1 MGLKRLLMGS
11 VGKKKSSFIMIVLF
25 LEFCASKSRFLSL
38 LWGFNPLLRLK
49 VPQSSPYGLIPLTQC
64 IASASN
70 QNTDL
75 ACKFGSLFFIFS
87 HFKYFWV
94 NSMPFLA
101 SYCASHWPHWTI
113 TPKYI
118 TWVWNQPKHGPWF
131 LILFSVSIFS
141 SLWGFITILGLW
153 RGL

>member
-1 MGLKRLLMGS
+1 MVRDGS
-11 VGKKKSSFIMIVLF
+11 EKTFDGISGQKKSSFIMIVLF

-49 VPQSSPYGLIPLTQC
+49 VPQSSPYGLIPLTKC
-64 IASASN
+64 IAAAFN
-70 QNTDL
+70 QNKDL
-75 ACKFGSLFFIFS
+75 FFKFGSLFFIFS

-118 TWVWNQPKHGPWF
+118 T
-131 LILFSVSIFS
+131 
-141 SLWGFITILGLW
+141 
-153 RGL
+153 